1 MRYVIVQMAAH
12 LRMAALTI
20 ERTAAFMPALSP
32 PDVRTAIF
40 IVGLVR
46 TLSEIKR
53 CGIGAQRV
61 DSSRV

>member
-1 MRYVIVQMAAH
+1 MVVRIAAH
-12 LRMAALTI
+12 LRMAALTT

-40 IVGLVR
+40 IVRLVR

-53 CGIGAQRV
+53 CEIGAQRV
-61 DSSRV
+61 DPC